1 MSQIKDK
8 WLKINWKFIK
18 IKKKR
23 LMPTQGNI
31 YASVDKSNL
40 HLTQTRCQDKQ
51 SLE

>member
-1 MSQIKDK
+1 MNQIKDK
-8 WLKINWKFIK
+8 WPKINWKFK
-18 IKKKR
+18 KKQKKR

-40 HLTQTRCQDKQ
+40 HITQTRCQDKQ

>member
-1 MSQIKDK
+1 
-8 WLKINWKFIK
+8 
-18 IKKKR
+18 
-23 LMPTQGNI
+23 MPTQGNI

>member
-8 WLKINWKFIK
+8 WLKINWKLK
-18 IKKKR
+18 KKKR
-23 LMPTQGNI
+23 IMPTQGNI

-40 HLTQTRCQDKQ
+40 HITQTRCQDKQ